1 MHLQSWLKDM
11 FPDFL
16 WMCALINNDL
26 NRGMYVMAETLLTIN
41 EALGTLRI
49 DADVWGRLTQFESI
63 PKEARER
70 ILDHL
75 EKLNLNERAFPEG
88 LAHAL
93 ALYPNAPGFWLVER
107 RFADGTTPDPA
118 RAEAFLAPVIAESF
132 DGQHLVPMLT
142 KFMFLRG
149 MMKGG
154 KIHFPREMPALEL
167 LPRYPNDLD
176 EDERARADTF
186 IRATFLG
193 MVNLHVDGES
203 QARLDWCQEFWRANW
218 SLYACIKPNGSSR
231 ADVKEPTREQ
241 VHDIMSGLSQTT
253 EELKSRFEEVAL
265 HVDPDLYVP
274 DKYEVLTGLAA
285 RTVRLVQGALTSPL
299 LWTDEY
305 GAGLMRSVVE
315 AKILI
320 RWLGKKNDPTLYT
333 KYKDYGR
340 GRLKLLKLHLEA
352 YIDAQVEVPAH
363 LEDYL
368 KHLTAEVNADL
379 WEEFQDIDL
388 DSTFSDV
395 SAWKMAAD
403 VGLQDD
409 YNLVFSPTSGSAHGD
424 WAALDRYAL
433 TRCRNSLHMWHRIPD
448 FDERAAIDPS
458 SMALLLSMAGEVVTE
473 YINAII

>member
-132 DGQHLVPMLT
+132 HGQHLVPMLT